1 MSLVVVLDLRRLYN
15 HTHKYELLFH
25 TYSIGDA
32 SQAGGQNG
40 STASTNCGGNDHNL
54 PRYAQ
59 PQASTMSSY
68 RIAAPPRRTT
78 PEKRRVE
85 EQTAHLIIRYIR
97 YPRYLMWCT
106 PAHQEMQI
114 VDGVIVQRVAYM
126 RAALQRD
133 PRLPAWV
140 NLSGMNVVYTYLVS
154 T

>member
-1 MSLVVVLDLRRLYN
+1 
-15 HTHKYELLFH
+15 
-25 TYSIGDA
+25 
-32 SQAGGQNG
+32 
-40 STASTNCGGNDHNL
+40 
-54 PRYAQ
+54 
-59 PQASTMSSY
+59 
-68 RIAAPPRRTT
+68 
-78 PEKRRVE
+78 
-85 EQTAHLIIRYIR
+85 
-97 YPRYLMWCT
+97 MWCT